1 MAINFER
8 AWKVIVGETEVTG
21 LRVRFKAK
29 KTAKTD
35 PSTLDLSVTN
45 LSAATRAKLSA
56 ASSPPVVLI
65 AGYKEAAG
73 LIFAGP
79 ARTIDHV
86 RDGADWT
93 THVLC
98 GDGEQA
104 FRGFSSFSFKAGT
117 KKGDVLTRWTDD
129 LKGLGIDVADAQAAI
144 RKGGI
149 AGLKEVFAQGFAAHG
164 RTMKEGDRLLA
175 SIAAEC
181 SVVDGH
187 LVITEVAKPT
197 TEPAVVLSA
206 ETGLLGSPDHGAPEK
221 MPGYP
226 APNPTIS
233 LLKAK
238 SLLNGEL
245 RPLRAMRLEALSRS
259 GFYRI
264 ETVEHTGDSHGQ
276 DWFTAVEARPL

>member
-1 MAINFER
+1 V
-8 AWKVIVGETEVTG
+8 WKVIVGETEITG
-21 LRVRFKAK
+21 LRIRFKAK
-29 KTAKTD
+29 KTAKAD
-35 PSTLDLSVTN
+35 PSTLDLSITN
-45 LSAATRAKLSA
+45 LSASTRAKLSA
-56 ASSPPVVLI
+56 SARPPVVLM

-79 ARTIDHV
+79 ARTIDHL
-86 RDGADWT
+86 REGADWT
-93 THVLC
+93 THILC

-104 FRGFSSFSFKAGT
+104 YKGFSSFSFKAGT
-117 KKGDVLTRWTDD
+117 KKGVVLTRWTDD

-144 RKGGI
+144 RRGGLP
-149 AGLKEVFAQGFAAHG
+149 GLKEYFTQGFAAHG

-175 SIAAEC
+175 SIAAEY
-181 SVVDGH
+181 SVQDGR

-221 MPGYP
+221 VEGEP
-226 APNPTIS
+226 APVS

-238 SLLNGEL
+238 ALLNGEL
-245 RPLRAMRLEALSRS
+245 RPMRAMRLETASRS
-259 GFYRI
+259 GFYRL
-264 ETVEHTGDSHGQ
+264 ETVEHSGDSHGQ